1 MSLTYEQL
9 VAAWSAG
16 RLMREEVIAWFQDHR
31 WLQRLVRHRPGCTS
45 PERPR
50 LAARAASAALFHV
63 RFA

>member
-31 WLQRLVRHRPGCTS
+31 WLQHQ
-45 PERPR
+45 
-50 LAARAASAALFHV
+50 AL
-63 RFA
+63 